1 MKLFKMTDQSLIIAD
16 EAYTLK
22 AFKALWDR
30 DTTKGKDL
38 ATMELAFVYFY
49 TDTRSDYQY
58 LTDDEERAAAI
69 KEGIGLPESWCI
81 DEDVQ
86 YAIDFYKSFK
96 TTNCIALERAKSALN
111 NLSKYA
117 SEASLMEITD
127 RDTASIATSVSK
139 IVRDMPSLV
148 KSIQETELLVQ
159 QELEDAD
166 RTRGNIELTPLD
178 VNMDF

>member
-1 MKLFKMTDQSLIIAD
+1 
-16 EAYTLK
+16 
-22 AFKALWDR
+22 
-30 DTTKGKDL
+30 
-38 ATMELAFVYFY
+38 MELAFIYFY

-58 LTDDEERAAAI
+58 LTNDEERAAAI
-69 KEGIGLPESWCI
+69 KEGIGLPKSWSI
-81 DEDVQ
+81 DKDVQ

-159 QELEDAD
+159 QELEDTD

>member
-1 MKLFKMTDQSLIIAD
+1 MKLFKTTDQSLIIAD

-38 ATMELAFVYFY
+38 ATMELAFIYFY

-58 LTDDEERAAAI
+58 LTNDEERAAAI
-69 KEGIGLPESWCI
+69 KEGIGLPKSWSI
-81 DEDVQ
+81 DKDVQ
-86 YAIDFYKSFK
+86 
-96 TTNCIALERAKSALN
+96 
-111 NLSKYA
+111 YA

-159 QELEDAD
+159 QELEDTD